1 MGAFFIGFLL
11 KIHPAIYVGKE
22 WIPLKM
28 PDFFIKKDGKT
39 KFVDP
44 RPDLSNLKESGLYGL
59 MLWKAWGRNPE
70 LAMLLHG
77 FRCQGT
83 ILAADSNIKL
93 QPVISLS
100 AGWPSA
106 EDYNKEKKRLM
117 PFLETIKSLFKE
129 LRGCLDG

>member
-1 MGAFFIGFLL
+1 M
-11 KIHPAIYVGKE
+11 KT
-22 WIPLKM
+22 

-44 RPDLSNLKESGLYGL
+44 RPDLSSPKESRLFG
-59 MLWKAWGRNPE
+59 MLLAKAWGKNPE
-70 LAMLLHG
+70 LCMLLHG

-83 ILAADSNIKL
+83 TLAAESNIKL

-100 AGWPSA
+100 KGWPSI

-117 PFLETIKSLFKE
+117 PFLEIIKSLFKE

>member
-1 MGAFFIGFLL
+1 M
-11 KIHPAIYVGKE
+11 
-22 WIPLKM
+22 KM

-59 MLWKAWGRNPE
+59 MLWKAWGKNPE

-93 QPVISLS
+93 QPVIDQKT
-100 AGWPSA
+100 GWPSQS
-106 EDYNKEKKRLM
+106 DYDKERKKLI
-117 PFLETIKSLFKE
+117 PFLEIIKSLFKE

>member
-1 MGAFFIGFLL
+1 M
-11 KIHPAIYVGKE
+11 KT
-22 WIPLKM
+22 
-28 PDFFIKKDGKT
+28 PDFFVKKDGKT

-44 RPDLSNLKESGLYGL
+44 RPDLSNPKESRLFG
-59 MLWKAWGRNPE
+59 MLLAKAWEKSPE
-70 LAMLLHG
+70 LAVLLHG

-83 ILAADSNIKL
+83 ILAADNIKL